1 MNILSKRWMRGIS
14 LFLVGF
20 LISTV
25 LNVSVISPRVVAQE
39 GGQCGANPLTEE
51 EWGYAQSAW
60 NYFVDNVQPDTGL
73 PNAAG
78 GYPSGT
84 LWDMGNYLTAMNA
97 ARWMGL
103 IEQSEFDSR
112 LNQFLGSLAALRL
125 FEDKLP
131 NKVYN
136 SATGE
141 MVDYGNN
148 PLDRGIGWSALD
160 IGRMLAAFRMIQNCH
175 PQYNDWINGVVEG
188 WQVAL
193 SVKDEKLYGAAVLE
207 DDSTLMVQEGRLG
220 YEEYASRGYELWGY
234 HVPQAISFEPFKFVD
249 IYGIQIP
256 VDTRDYQT
264 TNANNY
270 VVSESYILDAIE
282 FGLEGELADYA
293 RRVFEVQKRRFEDTG
308 LLTAVSEDNIN
319 QPPYFLYSTVY
330 SNGEPFAVITEKN
343 ELHPEMRTLSTKA
356 AFGWHYV
363 YPDSPY
369 AQQIFD
375 HVKNTNNSGRGYYAG
390 IYESGL
396 YDENPPL
403 NDILTGNTNGLLLE
417 ILYYKARGNKPL
429 IGGDVTVSG
438 GSASTGDVAVAETPP
453 PEPVPAEPAPT
464 APTTTEASLP
474 EPPPVTE
481 SAPPE
486 SAPPEPAPP
495 EPAPESP
502 PAESGVPIA
511 VINNEPPPPSPP
523 PPPPESPPPE
533 PAAAAPAETTL
544 AIAPIDPVASASHP
558 VCPVPSGPISIT
570 DQRYARNAWQYF
582 ESNHQT
588 TGLVNDRGDLDGVT
602 LWGIGD
608 YIAAL
613 HAAHSL
619 GTITNKNF
627 DTRVRHVL
635 AGIRE
640 LPLFAGELPH
650 RAYNSKNLNPTDYG
664 GNHDPDGNG
673 WSGLDVGRLLAALHT
688 LKACHPQ
695 YTEAVDKIALDW
707 SYLRVVRNGLL
718 ANAELQADDRG
729 RDRVRV
735 NPATLLGYEE
745 YAARAFQLW
754 GFDVSRSV
762 VGNDYET
769 VNVEGQPIPLKR
781 RNVPPSRKPTSL
793 NTISTPFILY
803 GLEFG
808 FDPKMRAHVDAIFQA
823 EAARYERTGNFSAS
837 GTTFSTLEPHIIHST
852 ILSNGERWKSVND
865 VGEEIA
871 RNRMVST
878 AVAFAYL
885 TLYPDHPYSQALWQA
900 TLDLYNPTLGYYEGF
915 FELTGYTAIGFG
927 GGTNSLILQAL
938 LHKNTERQP
947 LIQPR
952 TDLSSPWWD
961 AVRAGDTGQGLPETV
976 ALPIDFVADGE
987 AHYWI
992 SAGEAPATAYVP
1004 DATDSPTV
1012 ALATTLESIQDSS
1025 VEDAAPANS
1034 SAVASSP
1041 AEETSEEISQPEDSA
1056 NNPSNNPSAT
1066 VMPLS
1071 DKDQQSAQMAWAYID
1086 NNWNADTGFVN
1097 AVERYPWTTLWD
1109 QGSGIL
1115 GLHSAYQLGLLSKAN
1130 FEQRLDR
1137 LLDTLES
1144 LPLPDTGL
1152 PNKAYSTLTGEMRSL
1167 DNQPDAQGR
1176 SGWSALDTARY
1187 LLSLDV
1193 LRTHYAAYSDRIER
1207 IVNQYDLTRL
1217 EKDGWL
1223 IGSGLTP
1230 NGEKQLW
1237 QEGRLG
1243 YEQYAAY
1250 SLKRWGIEAEKAL
1263 YSPPVEPVVVENVSL
1278 QADLRNFANSGAVNS
1293 LTSDPYTLWGL
1304 ELGWPEDIVVQAQNL
1319 FQAQEKRFERTGILT
1334 AVNEDSLD
1342 RPPYFL
1348 YYSVYANG
1356 EPWSALTSSAAARP
1370 DFRTLSTKAAF
1381 SWAALY
1387 PQKAYAQKLRDE
1399 VQFLGDRQ
1407 RGYFAGRYEDDSLG
1421 PNVSININTNAII
1434 LESLLYKARGQRPLI
1449 VA

>member
-1 MNILSKRWMRGIS
+1 MNILSKRWRRGIS
-14 LFLVGF
+14 LFLVSF
-20 LISTV
+20 LISTM
-25 LNVSVISPRVVAQE
+25 LNITAVTPRAALAQA
-39 GGQCGANPLTEE
+39 GGQCAANPLTEE

-141 MVDYGNN
+141 MVDYGNS
-148 PLDRGIGWSALD
+148 PIDRGIGWSALD

-193 SVKDEKLYGAAVLE
+193 SVQDEKLYGAAVLE

-234 HVPQAISFEPFKFVD
+234 NVPQAISFEPFKFVD

-293 RRVFEVQKRRFEDTG
+293 RRVFEVQKRRYEETG

-343 ELHPEMRTLSTKA
+343 ELYPEMRTLSTKA

-375 HVKNTNNSGRGYYAG
+375 HVKNTSNSGRGYYAG

-396 YDENPPL
+396 YDAEPPL

-417 ILYYKARGNKPL
+417 ILYYKARGNQPL
-429 IGGDVTVSG
+429 IGGAVPTSG
-438 GSASTGDVAVAETPP
+438 GTASTGDAVVAATP
-453 PEPVPAEPAPT
+453 
-464 APTTTEASLP
+464 
-474 EPPPVTE
+474 
-481 SAPPE
+481 PPE
-486 SAPPEPAPP
+486 SAPQPDPEPDP
-495 EPAPESP
+495 EP
-502 PAESGVPIA
+502 PADAEVSIA
-511 VINNEPPPPSPP
+511 VIADTPA
-523 PPPPESPPPE
+523 PE
-533 PAAAAPAETTL
+533 PAAPEPSAANTV
-544 AIAPIDPVASASHP
+544 AIAPISPVSAIGDS
-558 VCPVPSGPISIT
+558 VCPVPKGDLSIT

-582 ESNHQT
+582 DSNYQT

-602 LWGIGD
+602 MWGTGD
-608 YIAAL
+608 YLAAL
-613 HAAHSL
+613 HAANSL
-619 GTITNKNF
+619 GTINNRTF
-627 DTRVRHVL
+627 DERVRHLL

-650 RAYNSKNLNPTDYG
+650 RAYNSKTLQPTDYG
-664 GNHDPDGNG
+664 GNHQPEGNG
-673 WSGLDVGRLLAALHT
+673 WSGLDVGRLLAALHS
-688 LKACHPQ
+688 LKACHPE
-695 YTEAVDKIALDW
+695 YTDAVDKVALDW
-707 SYLRVVRNGLL
+707 SYLRVIRNGVL

-735 NPATLLGYEE
+735 NPATFLGYEE

-762 VGNDYET
+762 VGNDYKT
-769 VNVEGQPIPLKR
+769 VEVEGQPIPLQR
-781 RNVPPSRKPTSL
+781 RNSRPNRELTSL

-808 FDPKMRAHVDAIFQA
+808 FDPKMRSHVDAIFRA
-823 EAARYERTGNFSAS
+823 EAARYERTGIFSAS
-837 GTTFSTLEPHIIHST
+837 GTTLSALEPHIVHST
-852 ILSNGERWKSVND
+852 LLSDGEPWKAVND
-865 VGEEIA
+865 AGEEIA
-871 RNRMVST
+871 RDRTVST

-885 TLYPDHPYSQALWQA
+885 TLYPEHPYSQALWQA

-915 FELTGYTAIGFG
+915 FERTGRTAIGFG
-927 GGTNSLILQAL
+927 SNTNSLILQAL
-938 LHKNTERQP
+938 LHKNTDQQP

-952 TDLSSPWWD
+952 IDLGSSWWK
-961 AVRAGDTGQGLPETV
+961 AVKAGDTGQGLPEAV
-976 ALPIDFVADGE
+976 ALPINFIADGE
-987 AHYWI
+987 THYWA
-992 SAGEAPATAYVP
+992 STNEAPLSASEASSSASSTRRPDPTALVSV
-1004 DATDSPTV
+1004 TTSETISEPTV
-1012 ALATTLESIQDSS
+1012 EDSGS
-1025 VEDAAPANS
+1025 FNGS
-1034 SAVASSP
+1034 SAEEPLPTDVVASNTP
-1041 AEETSEEISQPEDSA
+1041 TQA
-1056 NNPSNNPSAT
+1056 
-1066 VMPLS
+1066 MPLS
-1071 DKDQQSAQMAWAYID
+1071 ERDQQAAQMAWTYID
-1086 NNWNADTGFVN
+1086 NSWNPETGFVN

-1115 GLHSAYQLGLLSKAN
+1115 GLHSAYQLGLLSKVT
-1130 FEQRLDR
+1130 FEQRLTR

-1144 LPLPDTGL
+1144 LPLPAHGL
-1152 PNKAYSTLTGEMRSL
+1152 PNKAYSTSTGEMRSL
-1167 DNQPDAQGR
+1167 DNQPDPQGL

-1193 LRTHYAAYSDRIER
+1193 LRTHYPNYRDRIER
-1207 IVNQYDLTRL
+1207 IVNKYDLPRL

-1223 IGSGLTP
+1223 IGSGLSSD
-1230 NGEKQLW
+1230 GEQQTW

-1250 SLKRWGIEAEKAL
+1250 SLERWGIEAEQAL
-1263 YSPPVEPVVVENVSL
+1263 YSPPVQPVVVEGVNL
-1278 QADLRNFANSGAVNS
+1278 QADRRNFSNSGALNA

-1304 ELGWPEDIVVQAQNL
+1304 ELGWPDALGNQAHNL
-1319 FQAQEKRFERTGILT
+1319 LLAQEKRFERTGILT

-1342 RPPYFL
+1342 QPPYFL

-1356 EPWSALTSSAAARP
+1356 ESWPALTASASARP
-1370 DFRTLSTKAAF
+1370 DLRTLSTKAAF
-1381 SWAALY
+1381 AWSALF
-1387 PQKAYAQKLRDE
+1387 PQSSYAQKIRDE
-1399 VQFLGDRQ
+1399 VQSLGDRQ
-1407 RGYFAGRYEDDSLG
+1407 RGYFAGRYEDKSLG
-1421 PNVSININTNAII
+1421 PNVSININTNAVI
-1434 LESLLYKARGQRPLI
+1434 LESLLYKANGQRPLI
-1449 VA
+1449 VV

>member
-1 MNILSKRWMRGIS
+1 MHILSKRWTRGIS

-20 LISTV
+20 LISGL
-25 LNVSVISPRVVAQE
+25 LNITVISPRAIAQE
-39 GGQCGANPLTEE
+39 GGQCAANPLTDE

-112 LNQFLGSLAALRL
+112 LNQFLASLATLRL

-141 MVDYGNN
+141 IVDYGNN
-148 PLDRGIGWSALD
+148 PLERGIGWSALD

-193 SVKDEKLYGAAVLE
+193 SVQDEKLYGAAVLE
-207 DDSTLMVQEGRLG
+207 DGSTLMVQEGRLG

-282 FGLEGELADYA
+282 FGLEGDLADYA
-293 RRVFEVQKRRFEDTG
+293 RRVFEVQKRRYKETG

-375 HVKNTNNSGRGYYAG
+375 MVKNTSNSGRGYYAG

-396 YDENPPL
+396 YDADPPL

-429 IGGDVTVSG
+429 IGGAVPTSG
-438 GSASTGDVAVAETPP
+438 GTASTGRDETVAEAPP
-453 PEPVPAEPAPT
+453 PAPAIETQPVSEP
-464 APTTTEASLP
+464 
-474 EPPPVTE
+474 
-481 SAPPE
+481 SADT
-486 SAPPEPAPP
+486 
-495 EPAPESP
+495 
-502 PAESGVPIA
+502 GVPIA
-511 VINNEPPPPSPP
+511 VITDAPELEPSV
-523 PPPPESPPPE
+523 PE
-533 PAAAAPAETTL
+533 TTVNTL
-544 AIAPIDPVASASHP
+544 AIAPIPPVSAAGGS
-558 VCPVPSGPISIT
+558 VCPAPSGRLSIT

-602 LWGIGD
+602 MWGTGD
-608 YIAAL
+608 YLAAL
-613 HAAHSL
+613 HAANSL
-619 GTITNKNF
+619 GTITNRTF
-627 DTRVRHVL
+627 DERVRHVL
-635 AGIRE
+635 AGIYE

-650 RAYNSKNLNPTDYG
+650 RAYDSKTLNPTDYG
-664 GNHDPDGNG
+664 GNHQPDGNG
-673 WSGLDVGRLLAALHT
+673 WSGLDIGRLLAALHT
-688 LKACHPQ
+688 LKACHPE

-707 SYLRVVRNGLL
+707 SYLRVVRNGVL
-718 ANAELQADDRG
+718 ANAELQADERG

-735 NPATLLGYEE
+735 NPAAFLGYEE

-769 VNVEGQPIPLKR
+769 VEVEGQPIPLQR
-781 RNVPPSRKPTSL
+781 RNSRPSHELTSV

-823 EAARYERTGNFSAS
+823 EAARYGRTGIFSAS
-837 GTTFSTLEPHIIHST
+837 GTTLSALEPHVIHST
-852 ILSNGERWKSVND
+852 LLSNGEPWKAVND
-865 VGEEIA
+865 AGEEIA
-871 RNRMVST
+871 RDRMVST
-878 AVAFAYL
+878 AVAFAYF

-915 FELTGYTAIGFG
+915 FERTGRTTIGFG
-927 GGTNSLILQAL
+927 SSTNSLILQAL
-938 LHKNTERQP
+938 LHKNTEQQP

-952 TDLSSPWWD
+952 TDLGSPWWK
-961 AVRAGDTGQGLPETV
+961 AVEEGGTGQGLPEIA

-987 AHYWI
+987 THYWV
-992 SAGEAPATAYVP
+992 STSEAPP
-1004 DATDSPTV
+1004 
-1012 ALATTLESIQDSS
+1012 
-1025 VEDAAPANS
+1025 
-1034 SAVASSP
+1034 SAISVASSSP
-1041 AEETSEEISQPEDSA
+1041 MASV
-1056 NNPSNNPSAT
+1056 SAT
-1066 VMPLS
+1066 ASEFSSEPTVEDNRSFAEASLPTEVVADNKPAQSISLS
-1071 DKDQQSAQMAWAYID
+1071 ERDQQAAQMAWTYLD
-1086 NNWNADTGFVN
+1086 NNWNPETGFVS
-1097 AVERYPWTTLWD
+1097 AVENYPWTTLWD

-1115 GLHSAYQLGLLSKAN
+1115 GLHSAYQLRLLSKAT
-1130 FEQRLDR
+1130 FEQRISR

-1144 LPLPDTGL
+1144 LPLPAHGL
-1152 PNKAYSTLTGEMRSL
+1152 PNKAYSTSTGEMRSL
-1167 DNQPDAQGR
+1167 DNKPDPQGL

-1193 LRTHYAAYSDRIER
+1193 LRIHYPDYRDRIDR
-1207 IVNQYDLTRL
+1207 IVNKYSLAYI

-1223 IGSGLTP
+1223 MGSGLSP
-1230 NGEKQLW
+1230 NGEQQTW

-1250 SLKRWGIEAEKAL
+1250 SLQRWGIEADEAL
-1263 YSPPVEPVVVENVSL
+1263 YSPPVQPIVVEGVTL
-1278 QADLRNFANSGAVNS
+1278 QADRRDYANSGALNV
-1293 LTSDPYTLWGL
+1293 LTSDPYTLWGI
-1304 ELGWPEDIVVQAQNL
+1304 ELGWPNDTATQAHNL
-1319 FQAQEKRFERTGILT
+1319 WQAQEKRFERTGILT

-1342 RPPYFL
+1342 QPPYFL

-1356 EPWSALTSSAAARP
+1356 ESWPALTAFGSAHP
-1370 DFRTLSTKAAF
+1370 DLRTLSTKAAF
-1381 SWAALY
+1381 AWSVLF
-1387 PQKAYAQKLRDE
+1387 PQSPYAQKVRDE

-1407 RGYFAGRYEDDSLG
+1407 RGYFAGRYEDDALG
-1421 PNVSININTNAII
+1421 SNVSININTNAVI
-1434 LESLLYKARGQRPLI
+1434 LESLLYKANGQRPLI
-1449 VA
+1449 VL